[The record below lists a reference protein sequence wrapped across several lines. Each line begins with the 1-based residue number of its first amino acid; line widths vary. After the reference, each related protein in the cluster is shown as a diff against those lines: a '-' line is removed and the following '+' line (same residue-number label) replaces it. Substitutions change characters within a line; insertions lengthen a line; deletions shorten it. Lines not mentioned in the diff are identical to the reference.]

1 MCRVKGTTGL
11 VPSGGGALPRPLPR
25 PFPRPLPS
33 SRPLLGFRLSPQS
46 LALSLLGFSFCLL
59 YSRTTAVFGF
69 RAHPKPSMAS
79 FETCSLITSA
89 KTLCPIEVTFA
100 GAGVDSDIRCW
111 GHGSTRCSTVL
122 DLGSAGSCM
131 SAWGGHQVLG
141 GSGSAWGSPG
151 WSLPSSAR
159 SRAGVLGTCLAQR
172 LHPLPRP
179 GVTPGSVPVQAGAS
193 KCETGWRGQV
203 AVPQPG
209 RLRAAGTGL
218 WGRGLPSCRA
228 HYSSASP

>member
-1 MCRVKGTTGL
+1 
-11 VPSGGGALPRPLPR
+11 
-25 PFPRPLPS
+25 
-33 SRPLLGFRLSPQS
+33 
-46 LALSLLGFSFCLL
+46 
-59 YSRTTAVFGF
+59 
-69 RAHPKPSMAS
+69 
-79 FETCSLITSA
+79 
-89 KTLCPIEVTFA
+89 
-100 GAGVDSDIRCW
+100 
-111 GHGSTRCSTVL
+111 
-122 DLGSAGSCM
+122 M

-193 KCETGWRGQV
+193 ECETGRRGQV

-218 WGRGLPSCRA
+218 WGRGLLSRRA
-228 HYSSASP
+228 HYSSASPRDKWLHGAQGPAGEDSGQGPACVARSAVGDLRRLGPDRPAGRERHPGHSGLPSHMNGQQTQGIPKGSPCPLSSYRR